1 MKNTKLFLAFTFA
14 FLFAGSLANAQIV
27 SIEELTTPTPNNA
40 FVFNID
46 PDGVTFDTIE
56 IELAA
61 TNEIFL
67 GTYNT
72 ALVNFSAKGTSDE
85 TDILGLN
92 TTAMGW
98 SILGSVDTATDFSAA
113 GGPLGSDILAPVD
126 FAQAV
131 MPDGGTGT
139 YIFRFADDGSQVS
152 ELSGTFG
159 GTVVDPNNQPPEV
172 TNQFVDNPPGIKFY
186 DQTTS
191 FDPAGG
197 LQTYQILATDDNTD
211 PANLTYEI
219 TGAEGP
225 LDIFGNPVAGAFDP
239 NSAAIATGGEF
250 SWDPTGSAQANYF
263 ISFNVF
269 DEQGEM
275 DSGVLRI
282 NVPEPGT
289 IALAG
294 LGLAG
299 VFTRR
304 RKQS

>member
-1 MKNTKLFLAFTFA
+1 MKNIKLFFGFTFA

-27 SIEELTTPTPNNA
+27 TIEELTTPTPNNA
-40 FVFNID
+40 FVFNIN
-46 PDGVTFDTIE
+46 PNGVTFDTIE

-67 GTYNT
+67 GTYNPAQT
-72 ALVNFSAKGTSDE
+72 NFAAKGTTDE
-85 TDILGLN
+85 TDVLGLN
-92 TTAMGW
+92 TVAVGW
-98 SILGSVDTATDFSAA
+98 SILGTTDTDTAFSAA
-113 GGPLGSDILAPVD
+113 GGPLGSDILAPID

-152 ELSGTFG
+152 ELTGTFG
-159 GTVVDPNNQPPEV
+159 GTPPPNNPPEV

-197 LQTYQILATDDNTD
+197 VQTYQILATDDNTD
-211 PANLTYEI
+211 PANLTYQI

-239 NSAAIATGGEF
+239 NSASIATGGEF

-263 ISFNVF
+263 ISFDVF
-269 DEQGEM
+269 DEGGLM

-289 IALAG
+289 VALAS
-294 LGLAG
+294 LGLVG

-304 RKQS
+304 RKRS